1 MTHEHKRTCE
11 QQHAHR
17 HACPRAHIFIVSS
30 PLKLGGGFLFL
41 KFEQRRRSWK
51 NCSEIEGRLVERGV
65 LLERGVFP
73 NCFIS
78 FPSEKHVFITIG
90 FFFCLVNLFFHV
102 VFFFTRK
109 WYIMKISVP
118 LLISNYNF
126 VKISLLNFY
135 FHFH

>member
-11 QQHAHR
+11 QQHAQTCMS
-17 HACPRAHIFIVSS
+17 ACTHIHSFLPPKIR
-30 PLKLGGGFLFL
+30 GGGFLFL
-41 KFEQRRRSWK
+41 KFEQRGRSWK